1 MTTIGIETSKKLTE
15 RRWIPCPPLLH
26 LQEAVDMLKTV
37 LRLVWQLLAEGK
49 LTVDFRGSDVQVRG
63 YSRRD
68 GTSVRPHS
76 RRTPRRNKR

>member
-1 MTTIGIETSKKLTE
+1 MDSLCPTFAFTEGI
-15 RRWIPCPPLLH
+15 
-26 LQEAVDMLKTV
+26 DMLKTV

-49 LTVDFRGSDVQVRG
+49 VTVDFRGGDVQVRG

-76 RRTPRRNKR
+76 RRTPKRNKR